1 MKYHIYSRISST
13 KQTTGVGLDRQEQN
27 ALEYTARNHY
37 EVANVSSDIASAYH
51 SKHMEGKLGAFLEA
65 ITNKEI
71 ETPCGLVVESLDRLG
86 REHELTALSRFI
98 DIVQAG
104 VEIHEISTGIVYNT
118 KDTHLLH
125 VALSIMTRAYNE
137 SLMKAKRS
145 NDAIQRK
152 LGEARGGKIIRSNVP
167 AWIDINGSKFQLNEH
182 HLTVKRIF
190 EMYLNGMTL
199 RPIAKY
205 FNNNNI
211 PYMPPKV
218 ATKGV
223 KNGEYKWNSSRILTV
238 LASPYVYGVY
248 TPKNGEPI
256 EDYYPA
262 CVDHA
267 TFLKVKDI
275 RENRQIKAVKINNLL
290 SIFSSCCSCSLCGH
304 SYTANLRSYTNKQG
318 LVETVGM
325 RCNGRLVGIPCKGV
339 LVPNDKLEAYVLP
352 LIPNLD
358 ISKLNRTKMKTLDN
372 LKAKLITYN
381 EQKQNIMKLVLLGSE
396 DAQVKYIEIETKAK
410 DLKAKIEKLES
421 KLVPEAQEDISLLAL
436 DTKNLDLRR
445 KVNTQLQLMG
455 IKVQLECRTTGTAN
469 VTIKLKDNIVH
480 RGWLKWS
487 KKKRIDARS

>member
-13 KQTTGVGLDRQEQN
+13 KQTQGVGLDRQEQN
-27 ALEYTARNHY
+27 ALEYTARNKF
-37 EVANVSSDIASAYH
+37 EVANVSSDVASAYH
-51 SKHMEGKLGAFLEA
+51 SKHMEGKLGAFLA
-65 ITNKEI
+65 SITSKEI

-104 VEIHEISTGIVYNT
+104 VEIHEISTGIIYNQT
-118 KDTHLLH
+118 DTHLLH

-152 LGEARGGKIIRSNVP
+152 LGEARDGKIISTTIP
-167 AWIDINGSKFQLNEH
+167 AWIDIIGDKFQLNEH
-182 HLTVKRIF
+182 HHTVKRIF

-205 FNNNNI
+205 LNDNNV

-223 KNGEYKWNSSRILTV
+223 KNGDYRWNSSRILTV

-262 CVDHA
+262 CIDVA
-267 TFLKVKDI
+267 TFLKVKEI
-275 RENRQIKAVKINNLL
+275 RKNRQIKAVKVNDLL
-290 SIFSSCCSCSLCGH
+290 SIVSGCCSCSMCGH
-304 SYTANLRSYTNKQG
+304 SYTANLRTYTNKQG
-318 LVETVGM
+318 LVETIGM

-352 LIPNLD
+352 LIPLD
-358 ISKLNRTKMKTLDN
+358 ISKLNRNKMRTLDN
-372 LKAKLITYN
+372 LKARLAIYQQQQ
-381 EQKQNIMKLVLLGSE
+381 ENIMDLVVMGSAPAKTKYKE
-396 DAQVKYIEIETKAK
+396 LEVKII
-410 DLKAKIEKLES
+410 DLSVRVKKLET
-421 KLVPEAQEDISLLAL
+421 KLVPEPQEDISLLTL
-436 DTKNLDLRR
+436 DSNNIEIRR

-455 IKVQLECRTTGTAN
+455 LKVQINCIATGKAQ
-469 VTIKLKDNIVH
+469 IQLSLKGVQVH
-480 RGWLKWS
+480 KGTLTWS
-487 KKKRIDARS
+487 KKKRIDARK